1 MRKLIFTALVGFF
14 LQNVPEIRKINFFEN
29 MIGVSFLL
37 VQPLELLAKFN
48 GTLVLLS
55 CSPECQWSVIQQ
67 DTSYLA
73 LQISLLCV
81 KQIQLG
87 EAILTFPDTPLTT
100 QSNFLASNG
109 S

>member
-1 MRKLIFTALVGFF
+1 
-14 LQNVPEIRKINFFEN
+14 

-67 DTSYLA
+67 DVYFILGLA
-73 LQISLLCV
+73 DFPAMCFLVFVV

-87 EAILTFPDTPLTT
+87 KAILTFPDTPLTT

>member
-1 MRKLIFTALVGFF
+1 MKVFINYKRALNFLYEETDIHCSGWLF

-29 MIGVSFLL
+29 IIGVSFLL

-55 CSPECQWSVIQQ
+55 SSPECQRSVIQQ

-73 LQISLLCV
+73 LQIS
-81 KQIQLG
+81 
-87 EAILTFPDTPLTT
+87 PLFFFICRETN
-100 QSNFLASNG
+100 SVG
-109 S
+109 